1 MMVTDEPLFPSEL
14 LAQFNA
20 ANPRSGAVVSFS
32 GNVRVD
38 KDDGLT
44 CVLILEAY
52 EPVTSN
58 GIAQAIDT
66 ARSRWELED
75 VMVSHRIGRM
85 NPGETIVFV
94 AAAAKHRRD
103 AFAATD
109 FLMDYLK
116 TEAFFWKKEVYE
128 NGEKWIEPRA
138 QDYSDAKRWKK
149 NYMSLSTD
157 RT

>member
-1 MMVTDEPLFPSEL
+1 MVTDEPLMPDAL
-14 LAQFNA
+14 LAAFTA
-20 ANPRSGAVVSFS
+20 ATPRSGAVVSFS

-38 KDDGLT
+38 KDDGQT
-44 CVLILEAY
+44 CALILEAY

-58 GIAQAIDT
+58 GIAEAVQA
-66 ARSRWELED
+66 AHSRWQLDD
-75 VMVSHRIGRM
+75 VMVRHRIGRM

-94 AAAAKHRRD
+94 AAASKHRRD

-138 QDYSDAKRWKK
+138 QDYSDAKRWDKT
-149 NYMSLSTD
+149 S
-157 RT
+157 

>member
-1 MMVTDEPLFPSEL
+1 MMVTNEPLFSNAL
-14 LAQFNA
+14 LAQFTA
-20 ANPRSGAVVSFS
+20 ANPHSGAVVSFS

-38 KDDGLT
+38 KDDGQT
-44 CVLILEAY
+44 CALILEAY

-58 GIAQAIDT
+58 GITEAFEM
-66 ARSRWELED
+66 ARARWALDD
-75 VMVSHRIGRM
+75 VLVRHRIGRM

-94 AAAAKHRRD
+94 ASAAKHRRD
-103 AFAATD
+103 ALSATD

-138 QDYSDAKRWKK
+138 QDYSDAKRWDKQ
-149 NYMSLSTD
+149 S
-157 RT
+157 